1 PSLPANSDFDFEPSE
16 GLTLVLQED
25 LERNLTRYIEYL
37 DKIGLSRREE
47 KAKIKID
54 ELDPANAHYNSETRT
69 LTIDSRIANDPFVAL
84 REYGHHVLFGDR
96 LKDSSQD
103 HDGIESGLADYFPG
117 SFLDDPI
124 LGRKSARLI
133 GFRRSYVRR
142 LDNKK
147 QFEESMMGVYE
158 RRHDLGEIWGGAFW
172 ELRKR
177 LGKDAIDPILAKAWR
192 SSDPSTQAFLEAFL
206 AEIRVS
212 HVDKMENVYQVFA
225 ERKFPVPPSQK
236 TSGATP

>member
-1 PSLPANSDFDFEPSE
+1 AVVSAVASAIGLVVNGRQKRRLEENKAESSRILEMIKTPDTEAAAQNLEFLIDSGLVASPEQVKRLREYLKERKFGTGPSLPANSDFDFEPSE

-103 HDGIESGLADYFPG
+103 HDGIES
-117 SFLDDPI
+117 
-124 LGRKSARLI
+124 
-133 GFRRSYVRR
+133 
-142 LDNKK
+142 
-147 QFEESMMGVYE
+147 
-158 RRHDLGEIWGGAFW
+158 
-172 ELRKR
+172 
-177 LGKDAIDPILAKAWR
+177 
-192 SSDPSTQAFLEAFL
+192 
-206 AEIRVS
+206 
-212 HVDKMENVYQVFA
+212 
-225 ERKFPVPPSQK
+225 
-236 TSGATP
+236 